1 MTQEFKGLK
10 YHSLAIPFVPVGHP
24 DYVWRGAADTDVQR
38 TWRKYGWKPTE
49 EQRAI
54 AATAASVTAAKT
66 VRQLRKT
73 G

>member
-10 YHSLAIPFVPVGHP
+10 YLSLSIPLVPVGHP
-24 DYVWRGAADTDVQR
+24 DYVWRGSADTDVQR

-54 AATAASVTAAKT
+54 AATTASVTTAKT
-66 VRQLRKT
+66 VRHLRKT

>member
-1 MTQEFKGLK
+1 MTVEYRGIRCQSVS
-10 YHSLAIPFVPVGHP
+10 HPFVPVGHP
-24 DYVWRGAADTDVQR
+24 DYVWRGSADTDVQR

-54 AATAASVTAAKT
+54 AATTASVTTAKT
-66 VRQLRKT
+66 VRHLRKT